1 MQWEAFELTEH
12 NGHQLYVPPG
22 LAHGFQT
29 LADDTEVSYQMS
41 EFFAPESGRG
51 ARWNDPA
58 FGVAWPLPNPI
69 MNQRDQ
75 NWPDFET

>member
-1 MQWEAFELTEH
+1 MASRRSQMTPKFL
-12 NGHQLYVPPG
+12 
-22 LAHGFQT
+22 
-29 LADDTEVSYQMS
+29 YQMS